1 MPGEID
7 ALFAEELAL
16 YFELEALRTR
26 SLVFLLPAERMASQ
40 CVLYAD
46 LVSAYET
53 RLNARTAAVERG
65 GVAPLTDEG
74 RARIV
79 RGERWHCRGS
89 YAAHGYIFVRFG
101 DAFLYS

>member
-1 MPGEID
+1 MDALLARWGDCEDYRAGLEARLPGEID

-46 LVSAYET
+46 LLSASP
-53 RLNARTAAVERG
+53 RAPAA
-65 GVAPLTDEG
+65 APL
-74 RARIV
+74 RI
-79 RGERWHCRGS
+79 
-89 YAAHGYIFVRFG
+89 A
-101 DAFLYS
+101 